1 MRLGNITSSRD
12 AAMPE
17 MWPESRDLS
26 HVTDALLT
34 RAFGSFLG
42 SYEQVCDSAY
52 IYLYILYTY
61 ISTLSFPT
69 KAKKVVPQFS
79 AVHVKGEALYKT
91 VHRGEVI
98 AEVCSEGGG
107 GAT

>member
-42 SYEQVCDSAY
+42 SYEQVCDSVKLGVRCFE
-52 IYLYILYTY
+52 IKYILYQHAHVCIIYIYIYIYIYYTY
-61 ISTLSFPT
+61 IHIDIIFP
-69 KAKKVVPQFS
+69 
-79 AVHVKGEALYKT
+79 Y
-91 VHRGEVI
+91 
-98 AEVCSEGGG
+98 
-107 GAT
+107 